1 MKRFF
6 PAKGTIY
13 YVAIATVIFSLFS
26 GVKISYFRAK
36 AHLVFHW
43 CLYNKTYYYT
53 LYSLSGFSF
62 GKEPTANFG
71 NEHNL
76 QIGADKGWAVKR
88 ARPSKKVW
96 TGIKLWT
103 TCTDQRDGEYQGNLR
118 KKVMSLK
125 GFVNRL
131 SNYCQIDIRELKE
144 PRRCSRLR
152 RLLTGKRLSQ

>member
-1 MKRFF
+1 MKYQTISMKRFF

-13 YVAIATVIFSLFS
+13 YVAMATVIFSLFS

-71 NEHNL
+71 NEHNV

-118 KKVMSLK
+118 KKGYEFK
-125 GFVNRL
+125 GFR
-131 SNYCQIDIRELKE
+131 
-144 PRRCSRLR
+144 
-152 RLLTGKRLSQ
+152 